1 MKKAVPAGRQGFT
14 MIEIMVI
21 LAVTGVVMI
30 SVMGILSGTF
40 KANNR
45 VKWAN
50 KVEQEGT
57 FVLGELR
64 RNILNAKQ
72 ITNCGIGSSV
82 AFNNAD
88 DGDLTTIICDTAN
101 KKISSASAMTTIDLT
116 SSQVVVSGCDT
127 FVTCDTLPY
136 SGEVSNVKFNFN
148 LSAGITAAVGE
159 TSPPENYVT
168 RNFESSVTV
177 RIR

>member
-1 MKKAVPAGRQGFT
+1 MKKGFT

-40 KANNR
+40 KANSR
-45 VKWAN
+45 VKWAS

-64 RNILNAKQ
+64 RNILNAKK
-72 ITNCGIGSSV
+72 IVNCGVGSSI
-82 AFNNAD
+82 AFNSAD
-88 DGDLTTIICDTAN
+88 DGGLTKMICDGTT
-101 KKISSASAMTTIDLT
+101 KKISSESAMTAVDLT
-116 SSQVVVSGCDT
+116 SNQVLVSGCDT

-136 SGEVSNVKFNFN
+136 SGEVSVVKFNFN
-148 LSAGITAAVGE
+148 LGTGITAAVGQ
-159 TSPPENYVT
+159 TLPPESYVT
-168 RNFESSVTV
+168 RNFKSSVTV
-177 RIR
+177 RMR

>member
-1 MKKAVPAGRQGFT
+1 MKKGFT

-64 RNILNAKQ
+64 RNILNAKE
-72 ITNCGIGSSV
+72 ITNCGIGNSI
-82 AFNNAD
+82 AFNNVD
-88 DGDLTTIICDTAN
+88 DGNWTTIICDDVTN
-101 KKISSASAMTTIDLT
+101 KKISSESAMATIDLT
-116 SSQVVVSGCDT
+116 SNQVIVSGCNT

-136 SGEVSNVKFNFN
+136 SGEVSNVRFNFN
-148 LSAGITAAVGE
+148 LSAGITSAVGE
-159 TSPPENYVT
+159 TSPPESYVT

-177 RIR
+177 RVR